1 MINLFLRL
9 AVPAILTNIM
19 AYVCP
24 LVNTIFAGHMNDT
37 NKLAAVG
44 LASVICHLMVL
55 SLLIGLNF
63 A

>member
-1 MINLFLRL
+1 MTHLFLRI

-19 AYVCP
+19 AYVAP
-24 LVNTIFAGHMNDT
+24 LVNTLFAGHMKDA